1 MNCADVGN
9 LIRKLRTDLNMTQ
22 KQLAD
27 KLGVSD
33 KAVSKWE
40 RGLGCPDITLVTEL
54 SEILSVSLESLL
66 SGSTEAS
73 DFKEVN
79 MKKNKYY
86 ICPQCGNITV
96 CTGDAEVSCCGRKL
110 TAATPVKAAEEQ
122 KLSAE
127 IVEDEWF
134 ISGSCPMTK
143 DDYISFAV
151 FITGDRMNFVKLY
164 PEWDLHFRIP
174 RGHGT
179 LMWYG
184 EKCGLLYQLI

>member
-22 KQLAD
+22 KQPAD

-33 KAVSKWE
+33 KVVSKWE
-40 RGLGCPDITLVTEL
+40 RGLG
-54 SEILSVSLESLL
+54 
-66 SGSTEAS
+66 
-73 DFKEVN
+73 
-79 MKKNKYY
+79 
-86 ICPQCGNITV
+86 
-96 CTGDAEVSCCGRKL
+96 
-110 TAATPVKAAEEQ
+110 
-122 KLSAE
+122 
-127 IVEDEWF
+127 
-134 ISGSCPMTK
+134 CPMTK

-151 FITGDRMNFVKLY
+151 FVTGDRMNFVKLY

-174 RGHGT
+174 RSHGT

>member
-1 MNCADVGN
+1 
-9 LIRKLRTDLNMTQ
+9 MTQ
-22 KQLAD
+22 KQPAD
-27 KLGVSD
+27 KLGISD

-40 RGLGCPDITLVTEL
+40 RGLDCPDITLVTEL

-66 SGSTEAS
+66 SGSTETS

-143 DDYISFAV
+143 NDCISFPFDHKPLWHKPSTSVKRRIEAV
-151 FITGDRMNFVKLY
+151 QRHHTNEKAA
-164 PEWDLHFRIP
+164 RISEP
-174 RGHGT
+174 
-179 LMWYG
+179 
-184 EKCGLLYQLI
+184 LLPCKHKKTPLRI

>member
-1 MNCADVGN
+1 
-9 LIRKLRTDLNMTQ
+9 
-22 KQLAD
+22 
-27 KLGVSD
+27 
-33 KAVSKWE
+33 
-40 RGLGCPDITLVTEL
+40 
-54 SEILSVSLESLL
+54 
-66 SGSTEAS
+66 
-73 DFKEVN
+73 

-143 DDYISFAV
+143 NDCISIPFDKKPSG
-151 FITGDRMNFVKLY
+151 ITCIPPSNDALKPLDGTIQTKKRLGY
-164 PEWDLHFRIP
+164 PNRFFLVSTKKHRSESERCLVREMGLEPTRQRHTHLKRACLPIP
-174 RGHGT
+174 ALSH
-179 LMWYG
+179 
-184 EKCGLLYQLI
+184 IF